1 MDMAQKNPRSKHG
14 PKKTSKMGLVQFKPV
29 NHLGLNNSNFMTFF
43 YLPCQRHVICL
54 RSMV

>member
-1 MDMAQKNPRSKHG
+1 MDMAQKTLEVSMAQ
-14 PKKTSKMGLVQFKPV
+14 KTSKMGWVQFKPV